1 MAPHGLSNSV
11 RAQSETKSTVSAV
24 FLEAQVAAGHFA
36 STTDALSEAV
46 RLLEARD
53 KALTELRGLI
63 AAGEASGYSENFD
76 LDEFIRDLKKK
87 HAA

>member
-1 MAPHGLSNSV
+1 M
-11 RAQSETKSTVSAV
+11 